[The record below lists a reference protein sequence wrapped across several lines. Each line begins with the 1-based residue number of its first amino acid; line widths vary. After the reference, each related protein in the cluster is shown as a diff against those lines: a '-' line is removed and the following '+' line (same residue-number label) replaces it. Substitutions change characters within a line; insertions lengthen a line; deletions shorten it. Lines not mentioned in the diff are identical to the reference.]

1 LTSASPEYKCQP
13 GHTDIG
19 PGWPIRC
26 LQYPFVAGRF
36 EAVHHAHSQRG
47 FAALRHAGV
56 KWLCARTIPRRVA
69 ASNIVERSA
78 GMVRRP
84 LQRSCVGK
92 LANSA
97 LIAGCASPAIPN
109 GNSPIARGASLPP
122 ASVSKRKDQKS
133 FDTEFSGKRFALTV
147 FLNQWGY
154 AQDLASSRANVAPD
168 RTEKSGFP
176 RSDIG
181 SKGVVGCPSRYSCGD
196 GVRITGLF
204 GIGPRPP
211 SLARNVRMVVSEL
224 SDQRTTLP
232 PLPRSVAEVWWSRRR
247 SRLRRWRVDDPPVG
261 RRS

>member
-1 LTSASPEYKCQP
+1 
-13 GHTDIG
+13 
-19 PGWPIRC
+19 
-26 LQYPFVAGRF
+26 
-36 EAVHHAHSQRG
+36 
-47 FAALRHAGV
+47 
-56 KWLCARTIPRRVA
+56 
-69 ASNIVERSA
+69 
-78 GMVRRP
+78 MVRRP

-109 GNSPIARGASLPP
+109 GNSPIARERLSPQPRLAKGRSQL
-122 ASVSKRKDQKS
+122 SKS
-133 FDTEFSGKRFALTV
+133 FDTEFSGKQFALTV

-247 SRLRRWRVDDPPVG
+247 SRLRRWRVDDPPVEADG
-261 RRS
+261 TARRGAARS